1 MYELVRKLNKDD
13 GITIIMITHDIH
25 SALKQADK
33 VLHIGEKE
41 FFGSRGQYLEMLDAK
56 GFSKSGGAENG

>member
-1 MYELVRKLNKDD
+1 LYHTDSGCAR
-13 GITIIMITHDIH
+13 
-25 SALKQADK
+25 
-33 VLHIGEKE
+33 EKI